1 MSNKLFINRLSSLI
15 SFGKRAMIINSD
27 FDLAN
32 KMKLFND
39 NNQYQKSLELFDKYK
54 KNNLELCS
62 NFIITQA
69 LKACAQLGDIRRGT
83 TIHNRIESHIKDDT
97 YILSALI
104 SFYIKSDD
112 LKNAESLFI
121 ASKNI
126 SLSMYAALMK
136 GYIKSNQPN
145 KALDLFNKIDSPDQ
159 VIIILLFNACALL
172 GTNEALN
179 LVKRASKEI
188 PKSFYSNPRLLTS
201 LLDALIKCGDI
212 KHAELLFGRLRTRT
226 LSMYNAIMNG
236 FNKEKNPSKTLDLF
250 HQMKISGLEPNFI
263 TYTCLIKALS
273 LIGDYSVAQSLIGQ
287 IPDSVLVDNQIHNAL
302 IDMWGKTGCVNR
314 AKEIFKKIH
323 QPDQIGYATMIN
335 CYGLNGMGTQ
345 AIELYRQISLELTNE
360 SVNVSVLNACSH
372 SGLVD
377 QARCIFRNIHMKS
390 ERIYT
395 TMIDCLARASCF
407 DEVQQLIDEYER
419 SHSPV
424 APMYMAWLSGAR
436 NIKNSPMAQQVYD
449 QMKKLFPDLTDSLTS
464 ASILLANAYGSSGDI
479 DKATDIQ
486 TQLYQSGAKK
496 KVGLSCTV
504 VDGEIYEFRA
514 HGQSHPRSSEI
525 HAEVEKMSQ
534 QLIEHGHK
542 YDSSWITRP
551 LNKGE

>member
-1 MSNKLFINRLSSLI
+1 MYF
-15 SFGKRAMIINSD
+15 MIVV
-27 FDLAN
+27 
-32 KMKLFND
+32 
-39 NNQYQKSLELFDKYK
+39 
-54 KNNLELCS
+54 
-62 NFIITQA
+62 
-69 LKACAQLGDIRRGT
+69 
-83 TIHNRIESHIKDDT
+83 
-97 YILSALI
+97 
-104 SFYIKSDD
+104 KSDD

-121 ASKNI
+121 ASKKK
-126 SLSMYAALMK
+126 SLSMYGALMK
-136 GYIKSNQPN
+136 GYIKNNQAN

-159 VIIILLFNACALL
+159 VIIILLFNTCALL
-172 GTNEALN
+172 GTNEALS

-226 LSMYNAIMNG
+226 LSVYNAIING

-263 TYTCLIKALS
+263 TYTCVIKALS
-273 LIGDYSVAQSLIGQ
+273 LSGDYSLAQSVIGQ
-287 IPDSVLVDNQIHNAL
+287 ISNSVLIDNQIHNAL

-335 CYGLNGMGTQ
+335 CYGLNGMGIQ
-345 AIELYRQISLELTNE
+345 AIELYRQISSELVNE

-424 APMYMAWLSGAR
+424 APMYMARLSGAR
-436 NIKNSPMAQQVYD
+436 NIKNSPMAQKVYD

-464 ASILLANAYGSSGDI
+464 ASILLANVYGSSGDI

-504 VDGEIYEFRA
+504 VDGETYEFRA
-514 HGQSHPRSSEI
+514 HDQSHPRSSEI
-525 HAEVEKMSQ
+525 HGEVEKMSK

-542 YDSSWITRP
+542 YDSSSITRP
-551 LNKGE
+551 LNKGETIASVLCGHSERLAIAWNFVAHPDTSRIQVTKNLRVCGDCHRATKLIAAIRQCEIIVRDANRIHHFYTNGQCSCNDYF